1 MSFVLRRMN
10 ARLNALAQSG
20 QPLLGS
26 AARLYDESWVGAEVV
41 HK

>member
-1 MSFVLRRMN
+1 MSFVVRRIN
-10 ARLNALAQSG
+10 ERLEALAQSG

-26 AARLYDESWVGAEVV
+26 AGRLYDESWVGAEVV